1 MDVNDDENDDHDD
14 DHDNDDHDHDDNLP
28 LRNPIKK
35 LCWWVFMLVGQFV
48 PLLVYDEQKKKKKG
62 K

>member
-1 MDVNDDENDDHDD
+1 MHMDVNDDENDDHDD

-35 LCWWVFMLVGQFV
+35 LCWWVFMLVG
-48 PLLVYDEQKKKKKG
+48 
-62 K
+62 